1 MSLVS
6 TLKAKFKLGGRSQV
20 FKKYTSDLKCLDK
33 TGNEIRFVKWK
44 DVKNMKREFLVNKQV
59 EKPEKYMN

>member
-20 FKKYTSDLKCLDK
+20 FKRYTADLKCIDENG
-33 TGNEIRFVKWK
+33 TEIQFAKWE
-44 DVKNMKREFLVNKQV
+44 DVRSMKREFLVDKPV
-59 EKPEKYMN
+59 EKF